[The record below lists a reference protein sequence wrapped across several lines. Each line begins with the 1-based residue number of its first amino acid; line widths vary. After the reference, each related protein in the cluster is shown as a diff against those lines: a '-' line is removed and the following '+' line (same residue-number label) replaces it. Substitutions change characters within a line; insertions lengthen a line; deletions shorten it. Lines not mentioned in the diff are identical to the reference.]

1 MLAFGFAVL
10 ALVASVAMI
19 STDTSVRVGQNVFRQ
34 PRGAQRLEL
43 VEDLRDA
50 IARGELVLHYQPKL
64 HLGSGR
70 IRGVEA
76 LVRWNHPTRGLLSP
90 ATFVDLAE
98 HTGLMG
104 PLTLNVLA
112 QAVGQCAE
120 WAREG
125 LATHVAVNLSA
136 ANLLDDELPSVLA
149 RLLREERV
157 PGSSLTLE
165 ITENSVMA
173 DPARCLVVL
182 DELRALGCELSVDD
196 YGTGVSSLKYLRD
209 LPVSELK
216 LDRSFLLDLG
226 DERAVSIVRSTVELA
241 HSLGLRMVAE
251 GVEDQATLDLL
262 QVLGCDEAQGFLISP
277 PVPAAELSTMLRPGR
292 LRPTPSTVGTPIP
305 THAS

>member
-1 MLAFGFAVL
+1 M
-10 ALVASVAMI
+10 
-19 STDTSVRVGQNVFRQ
+19 
-34 PRGAQRLEL
+34 
-43 VEDLRDA
+43 
-50 IARGELVLHYQPKL
+50 
-64 HLGSGR
+64 
-70 IRGVEA
+70 
-76 LVRWNHPTRGLLSP
+76 
-90 ATFVDLAE
+90 
-98 HTGLMG
+98 
-104 PLTLNVLA
+104 
-112 QAVGQCAE
+112 
-120 WAREG
+120 
-125 LATHVAVNLSA
+125 AVNLSA

-173 DPARCLVVL
+173 DPARSLVVL

-196 YGTGVSSLKYLRD
+196 YGTGFSSLKYLRD

-251 GVEDQATLDLL
+251 GVEDQGTLDLL

-277 PVPAAELSTMLRPGR
+277 PVPAAELSAKLRPGR
-292 LRPTPSTVGTPIP
+292 FGPTPSTVETPSH